1 MLERF
6 GIVGATWRQ
15 RSPEALAALALPADG
30 RAERLAAFREQT
42 GLAEL
47 AYLETCNRVELA
59 FCRLPGAAA
68 DLRPAACRLLTGD
81 APPPGLAERTLKA
94 WQGEGA
100 CEHLFLVAAGLD
112 SAALGEADVAGQV
125 RASHEQAAAAGL
137 CGPWL
142 GALFGEALRVA
153 AAVRGGTGLGRGSVS
168 LAEVA
173 LRHVRAHLARC
184 PGTVALVGVSAMTER
199 AAEALAA
206 PDAPATP
213 GAPAA
218 GVPVLVVNRT
228 PERGRA
234 LADAAN
240 GRCMALADFLAAP
253 PAVAVVYA
261 ATGAGKAVLGEAAL
275 ARLSARATG
284 PLLLVDMA
292 AAGDID
298 AAACSRL
305 GLRRIG
311 LDAIVADAE
320 RNRGA
325 RLTAAADARTLVDAA
340 LPQLRERFAERL
352 HAPLFAALQGHY
364 KRQAEAAAARLAK
377 ALGQPF
383 ANADQDAVDRWASAQ
398 ARRMAHLPIAGLKGL
413 LRTGPEGALD
423 AFLGGLNPDLAAEL
437 GAALNGPPEASADG
451 DAGP

>member
-6 GIVGATWRQ
+6 GIVGASWRQ
-15 RSPEALAALALPADG
+15 RSPEALAALALPAEC
-30 RAERLAAFREQT
+30 RKARLAAFREQT

-59 FCRLPGAAA
+59 FCRRPGAAA
-68 DLRPAACRLLTGD
+68 DLRPAAYQLLAGD
-81 APPPGLAERTLKA
+81 APPPGLAERTFKA

-125 RASHEQAAAAGL
+125 RASHEQAVAAGL
-137 CGPWL
+137 CGPRL
-142 GALFGEALRVA
+142 GVLFAEAQRVA
-153 AAVRGGTGLGRGSVS
+153 AAVRGNTDLGRGSVS

-173 LRHVRAHLARC
+173 LGHVRAHLARH

-206 PDAPATP
+206 AE
-213 GAPAA
+213 
-218 GVPVLVVNRT
+218 VPVLVVNRT

-234 LADAAN
+234 LAAAAN
-240 GRCMALADFLAAP
+240 GRWMALAEFQTAP

-261 ATGAGKAVLGEAAL
+261 ATGAGEAVLGEAAL
-275 ARLSARATG
+275 ARLAAGAVGT
-284 PLLLVDMA
+284 LLLVDMA

-298 AAACSRL
+298 AGACARL

-311 LDAIVADAE
+311 LDAIVGAAE

-325 RLTAAADARTLVDAA
+325 RLAAAAEARTLVDAA

-352 HAPLFAALQGHY
+352 HGPLFAALQSHY

-377 ALGQPF
+377 ALGQRL
-383 ANADQDAVDRWASAQ
+383 ADADQDAVARWASAQ
-398 ARRMAHLPIAGLKGL
+398 AQRMAYLPIAGLKGL
-413 LRTGPEGALD
+413 LRGGPEGALD

-437 GAALNGPPEASADG
+437 AAALNGALEAPAAADG
-451 DAGP
+451 DTSP

>member
-15 RSPEALAALALPADG
+15 RSPEALAALALPAEG

-42 GLAEL
+42 GLTEL

-81 APPPGLAERTLKA
+81 APPPGSAERTLKA

-153 AAVRGGTGLGRGSVS
+153 AAVRGNTGLGRGSVS

-206 PDAPATP
+206 P
-213 GAPAA
+213 GAPADP

-240 GRCMALADFLAAP
+240 GRCMALAEFLAAP

-261 ATGAGKAVLGEAAL
+261 ATGAGKAVLEETAL

-298 AAACSRL
+298 AAACARL

-320 RNRGA
+320 RNRDA

-352 HAPLFAALQGHY
+352 HAPLFAALQDHY

-398 ARRMAHLPIAGLKGL
+398 ARRMAHLPTAGLKGL

-437 GAALNGPPEASADG
+437 GAALNGPPEASAADG

>member
-68 DLRPAACRLLTGD
+68 DLRPAACRLLTGG

-137 CGPWL
+137 CGPRL
-142 GALFGEALRVA
+142 GLLFGEALRVA
-153 AAVRGGTGLGRGSVS
+153 AAVRGNTGLGRGSVS

-173 LRHVRAHLARC
+173 LRHVRAHLARR

-206 PDAPATP
+206 DA
-213 GAPAA
+213 
-218 GVPVLVVNRT
+218 PVLVVNRT

-240 GRCMALADFLAAP
+240 GRCMALAEFLAAP
-253 PAVAVVYA
+253 PAVAAVYA

-298 AAACSRL
+298 AAACARL

-437 GAALNGPPEASADG
+437 GAVLNGPPEASAADG